1 MMTADTDV
9 QGLIRKTQQYEF
21 VDGLRDLQLS
31 IILGLGGVVIWFVFS
46 PWYVR
51 LLQTLIARYGRWA
64 AWSGMI
70 VVVLPALAAWAML
83 ALMRFLRRRWL
94 WVSSGT
100 ANPHR
105 IVVPRRVNLIAAAL
119 LVVGIGVSVLLRAR
133 GIVDDAFVLRAL
145 WAATGWSF
153 GYTLYGVGRH
163 IGLPRYLWIG
173 AVGGLAST
181 AILLLP
187 LSFAAAAL
195 ALGLGWCVVLAASG
209 FICLRQ
215 AWARA
220 GRGADVRS
228 D

>member
-9 QGLIRKTQQYEF
+9 QGLIRKTEQYEF

-31 IILGLGGVVIWFVFS
+31 IILGMGGVMIWFVFS

-105 IVVPRRVNLIAAAL
+105 IVVPRRVNLMAAAL

-163 IGLPRYLWIG
+163 IALSRYLWIG
-173 AVGGLAST
+173 AVGGVAST
-181 AILLLP
+181 AILILP

-195 ALGLGWCVVLAASG
+195 ALGLGWCGILAASG

-220 GRGADVRS
+220 GRDADVRS